1 MASPK
6 TSPVEGDSVADPS
19 SLAPVA
25 ICATAIALGV
35 GAISVV
41 SFWSVVMTE
50 HDWELAWTWPVFI
63 VLGMTAGT
71 LSLMALAQLWRSRS
85 TKQYVNWRTLA
96 LLIGV
101 GLGTLVTVW
110 AWQGLTD

>member
-6 TSPVEGDSVADPS
+6 TPQVEGDSLADPS
-19 SLAPVA
+19 SLTRVA

-35 GAISVV
+35 GVISVA

-63 VLGMTAGT
+63 VLGMIAGT
-71 LSLMALAQLWRSRS
+71 LSLLALAQLWRSRS
-85 TKQYVNWRTLA
+85 EKEYVNWRTIA

-110 AWQGLTD
+110 AWQGLMD